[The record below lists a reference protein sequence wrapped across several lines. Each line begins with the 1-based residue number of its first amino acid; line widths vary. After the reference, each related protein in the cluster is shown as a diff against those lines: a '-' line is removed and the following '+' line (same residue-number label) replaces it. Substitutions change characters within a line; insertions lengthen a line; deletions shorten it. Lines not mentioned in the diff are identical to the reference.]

1 MHEGEG
7 FRPNWLNFLHF
18 SRPQMHIQ
26 ISPILE
32 AVSLGWQNICCI
44 SCFFSHYRLEKFKLG
59 QQIILSKTISFL
71 QR

>member
-26 ISPILE
+26 ISPSVTWLAEHLLHQLFFLSLSFGEVQTRTFCPSHDLSILT
-32 AVSLGWQNICCI
+32 
-44 SCFFSHYRLEKFKLG
+44 
-59 QQIILSKTISFL
+59 SKKK
-71 QR
+71 